1 MADFGESRGYAL
13 SEERVY
19 LILQS
24 IVGREE
30 TKVVEQLANSDL
42 LVFLWGNCGGDC
54 PFSRDFQRLWICPRV
69 SLSWQKGQVGEYS
82 FPHS

>member
-42 LVFLWGNCGGDC
+42 LVLSWGNCRRDC
-54 PFSRDFQRLWICPRV
+54 PFDDDAFYLFLQKHKMVQHNHRL
-69 SLSWQKGQVGEYS
+69 SG
-82 FPHS
+82 